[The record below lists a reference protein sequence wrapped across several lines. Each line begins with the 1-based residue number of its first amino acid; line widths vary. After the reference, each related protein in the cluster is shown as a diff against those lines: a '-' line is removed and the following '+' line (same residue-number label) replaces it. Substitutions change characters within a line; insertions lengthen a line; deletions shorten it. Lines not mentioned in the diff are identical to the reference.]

1 MPTDVFMIKEGCPI
15 FAIRKWSVG
24 ISALENAIL
33 LTLIVVIRNVK
44 RIVREKDHV
53 DISVLTNV
61 INAIEMFIKGAF
73 NRSIKL

>member
-1 MPTDVFMIKEGCPI
+1 
-15 FAIRKWSVG
+15 VG

-33 LTLIVVIRNVK
+33 LTLIVVIRDVK